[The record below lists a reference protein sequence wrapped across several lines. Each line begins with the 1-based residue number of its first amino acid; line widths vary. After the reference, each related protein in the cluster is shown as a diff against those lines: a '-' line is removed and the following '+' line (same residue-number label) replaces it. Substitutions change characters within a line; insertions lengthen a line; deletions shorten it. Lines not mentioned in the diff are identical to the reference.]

1 MKCFKNKPV
10 NDSTCF
16 SGCPYHIIHNGAQKG
31 GEAFACKSKFDTEYM
46 MIDQYHWFVY
56 QAKKK
61 LLSFCKFGAYGQ
73 CKNSWVTS
81 QASVS

>member
-10 NDSTCF
+10 NDSIYF

-31 GEAFACKSKFDTEYM
+31 GEVFACKSKFDTEYM

-56 QAKKK
+56 QAKKNCY
-61 LLSFCKFGAYGQ
+61 LSVNLGLM
-73 CKNSWVTS
+73 
-81 QASVS
+81 ASVRTHG